1 MEWHGR
7 GLKAGAEDGYQ
18 IFEQRRNLNNFI
30 FLRSPAAKSNF
41 KYATG
46 SFRYTS
52 PGGNFDACGYG
63 WYDMIGNVFE

>member
-18 IFEQRRNLNNFI
+18 IFKTDTQSQEFI
-30 FLRSPAAKSNF
+30 FLRSPAAKSNS

-46 SFRYTS
+46 SFPYTS
-52 PGGNFDACGYG
+52 PGAALPPVDTGG
-63 WYDMIGNVFE
+63 MTR